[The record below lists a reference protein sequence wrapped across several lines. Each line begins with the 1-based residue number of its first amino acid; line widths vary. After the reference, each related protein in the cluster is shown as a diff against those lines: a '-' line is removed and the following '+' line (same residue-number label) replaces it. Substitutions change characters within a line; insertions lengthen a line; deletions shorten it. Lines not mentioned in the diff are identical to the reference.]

1 MKVIDIGAAKIG
13 VAQSLREPFG
23 ETAVDAALV
32 AEPMLREVRLDG
44 EIKGLTRF
52 AATAADVSRS
62 CDYPILCGCKVL
74 FGSLRHVSI
83 MTFAYGRL
91 VDIADRTLNLSGGD
105 YAEGDSIKI
114 LRLKKLDLGVLVDTD
129 ILLAKNWKRIAPHC
143 GAVVGIAQDGS
154 DADFGYI
161 PTLSSLFGKP
171 FAAAFSG
178 GEILWGTP

>member
-1 MKVIDIGAAKIG
+1 
-13 VAQSLREPFG
+13 
-23 ETAVDAALV
+23 
-32 AEPMLREVRLDG
+32 
-44 EIKGLTRF
+44 
-52 AATAADVSRS
+52 
-62 CDYPILCGCKVL
+62 
-74 FGSLRHVSI
+74 